1 VPNNPNNEDSYAVG
15 YRNPPDHTRFA
26 KGQSG
31 NPKGR
36 PKGSQNLATLL
47 AKAGRE
53 RINVKE
59 NGRTRSITKFEAS
72 MIQLANKA
80 ASGDLKATRE
90 LLHWSKLFA
99 ELEQIA
105 LPLHVPHEKDEAV
118 LASMLERIRQSE
130 DLSAEEEVKP
140 ATTDPSRDEE

>member
-1 VPNNPNNEDSYAVG
+1 VLNNEDTDAVG
-15 YRNPPDHTRFA
+15 YRKPPNHTRFA

-36 PKGSQNLATLL
+36 PKGSQNLGTLL

-99 ELEQIA
+99 ELEQIG

-130 DLSAEEEVKP
+130 DVSTEKEVSP

>member
-1 VPNNPNNEDSYAVG
+1 VPNNEDSSYTVG
-15 YRNPPDHTRFA
+15 YSKPPNHTRFA

-36 PKGSQNLATLL
+36 PKGSQNFATLL
-47 AKAGRE
+47 AKAGRA

-59 NGRTRSITKFEAS
+59 NGRTRSITKVEAS
-72 MIQLANKA
+72 LIHLANKA

-90 LLHWSKLFA
+90 LVNLSKLFA
-99 ELEQIA
+99 EFEQTV
-105 LPLHVPHEKDEAV
+105 LPPHVPHEKDEAV

-130 DLSAEEEVKP
+130 DLSAEKEVSP